1 MATSKQ
7 LQPFST
13 IAEENSKPVFAPKLS
28 LNETLHAAEHFDGAC
43 WSGRPVSLSPPSGS
57 FARDWGATPES
68 VPLAKELMDGN
79 RFYVAK
85 VLNSVDSFNATF

>member
-1 MATSKQ
+1 M
-7 LQPFST
+7 
-13 IAEENSKPVFAPKLS
+13 
-28 LNETLHAAEHFDGAC
+28 
-43 WSGRPVSLSPPSGS
+43 SLSPPSGS